1 MTYGPVIREDVC
13 TRCNSCV
20 DGCPMD
26 VIARPAGPEEIPQ
39 VRYPDE
45 CWYCGSCIM
54 VCPTSPRAV
63 NLVHPLDMRLALR
76 RVK

>member
-1 MTYGPVIREDVC
+1 MAHGPIIDSEF
-13 TRCNSCV
+13 CNGCNNCV

-26 VIARPAGPEEIPQ
+26 MIFPAEKPGSPPM

-45 CWYCGSCIM
+45 CWYCGSCVM
-54 VCPTSPRAV
+54 VCPTQPRAV
-63 NLVHPLDMRLALR
+63 KLIHPLNMRLALR